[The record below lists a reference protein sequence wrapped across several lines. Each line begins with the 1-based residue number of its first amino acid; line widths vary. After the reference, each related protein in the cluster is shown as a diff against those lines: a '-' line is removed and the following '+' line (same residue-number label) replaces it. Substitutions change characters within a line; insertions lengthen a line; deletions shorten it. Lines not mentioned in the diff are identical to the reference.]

1 MKVQEYTVNNI
12 GVAVDVGSTTIGVC
26 CVDLEHNT
34 EILSFS
40 FANPQHIYGA
50 DIVTRIKHCV
60 DDVSILQAMH
70 VLVEEELYTQIKAHL
85 HEKYFSVSTIVYSGN
100 TTMLHI
106 QQELSVNGLAQAP
119 FKPVSLE
126 YADKI
131 IEKNDLNDDFIADV
145 KHTKKYSNI
154 KNIYLPGFSAF
165 VGADI
170 LSGAVFLEMGK
181 TEKYDLLIDLGTNG
195 EILLLNK
202 NNGFATSTACG
213 PVFDHVISGARYG
226 SESIRVIA
234 NCVKR
239 GLIDKT
245 GKLTDA
251 LFEKGIVIDKNLTVK
266 QENVRNFQLAK
277 GAIYA
282 GIQCVLD
289 KANIQSNEVAKVY
302 ISGGLGFHMD
312 KGSVF
317 ILKMLPEEFKDKIV
331 VSGNT
336 SLEGAKQWLLSTKM
350 EQSDLLREYDSIRK
364 RTESFELANFDGFQ
378 DIYMNSLEF

>member
-60 DDVSILQAMH
+60 DDNSILHAMH
-70 VLVEEELYTQIKAHL
+70 VLVEEELYTQIKVHL
-85 HEKYFSVSTIVYSGN
+85 QEENFCISTIVYSGN
-100 TTMLHI
+100 PTMLHI
-106 QQELSVNGLAQAP
+106 LQELPVEGLANAP
-119 FKPVSLE
+119 FQPVNLE
-126 YADKI
+126 YTEDRKAK
-131 IEKNDLNDDFIADV
+131 
-145 KHTKKYSNI
+145 
-154 KNIYLPGFSAF
+154 YLPGFSAF

-170 LSGAVFLEMGK
+170 LSGAVFLKMGK

-289 KANIQSNEVAKVY
+289 KANIHSNEVDKVY

>member
-1 MKVQEYTVNNI
+1 MKVQDYVVNNI
-12 GVAVDVGSTTIGVC
+12 GVAVDVGSTSIGVC
-26 CVDLEHNT
+26 CVDLDNHT

-40 FANPQHIYGA
+40 FTNPQHIYGA
-50 DIVTRIKHCV
+50 DIVTRIKCCV
-60 DDVSILQAMH
+60 DDVSMLHKMH
-70 VLVEEELYTQIKAHL
+70 VLVEEELYTQLQKQL
-85 HEKYFSVSTIVYSGN
+85 KELCSFVSTIVYSGN
-100 TTMLHI
+100 TTMMHI
-106 QQELSVNGLAQAP
+106 LQELSLDGLAQAP
-119 FKPVSLE
+119 FQPVRLE
-126 YADKI
+126 YLEQNHSSSLK
-131 IEKNDLNDDFIADV
+131 
-145 KHTKKYSNI
+145 S
-154 KNIYLPGFSAF
+154 IYLPGLSAF

-170 LSGAVFLEMGK
+170 LSGATYLGMGRK
-181 TEKYDLLIDLGTNG
+181 QNYDMLIDLGTNG

-202 NNGFATSTACG
+202 GNGFATSTACG

-251 LFEKGIVIDKNLTVK
+251 LFEKGIVIDKNLTVR

-277 GAIYA
+277 AAIYA
-282 GIQCVLD
+282 GIKCVLD
-289 KANIQSNEVAKVY
+289 KANMKSNEVSKVY
-302 ISGGLGFHMD
+302 ISGGLGFHME
-312 KGSVF
+312 KRSAF
-317 ILKMLPEEFKDKIV
+317 ILKMLPEEFKDKII

-336 SLEGAKQWLLSTKM
+336 SLEGAKRWLLSTKE
-350 EQSDLLREYDSIRK
+350 EQENLLQEYDSIRK